1 MNKGKNKDTVW
12 YHIVFEYVLLI
23 IISGIVLY
31 LVLGMKE
38 ADIAKYPLFYSSGG
52 DGITGLVTAKSMLEN
67 GWIYENSYLGAP
79 FDGTN
84 YDATTME
91 LLLSFLEQCLVWLT
105 GNWILAYNLFY
116 LSAYFLIGITA
127 FYSLKKLNINEIIA
141 LPSAV
146 IFAFAPYHQMRGA
159 GHLYL
164 GMYFMVPL
172 MVLYM
177 YRLMKGER
185 LFQKGAILF
194 HKEKQGWITTSNLLR
209 VLCLMGMALTG
220 IYYAFFTCFFFCIV
234 ILYWLFNSNYG
245 KENGKQS
252 KGENIKGIWKAIS
265 QPIISIVI
273 IVGTLVIAAIP
284 NLLYWLQNGRAEAV
298 TAKGGEG
305 AELYGLKIIQ
315 LLLPMT
321 NHRIAFFAKVRE
333 FYDSNYPL
341 VNENGASSLGVIMA
355 IGFVILCVALFMS
368 FKLPKES
375 NIRIGSLFTL
385 AAVLFGTVGGF
396 AVILSFVTGAIRCYN
411 RFSIFIAMFSLIAIA
426 QLLQNL
432 YLKVRNR
439 GMIGCIMLILLA
451 VGIFDQT
458 TQVPS
463 GTYQAYAQA
472 FEADKEFVQEIE
484 QMEEDGAMIYQ
495 MPYMRYPE
503 NGGINNM
510 PDYAHMVGY
519 LHSSHLRWSY
529 GSVARREGDCWSQ
542 AVNTLPLGEQIQTIR
557 EAGFAGIY
565 VDWNAYLPDER
576 AWMES
581 QFAVLIGDVAV
592 SDADNMRVYYSF
604 SH

>member
-1 MNKGKNKDTVW
+1 MNKEKNKSKGWV
-12 YHIVFEYVLLI
+12 VFEYVLLMLAV
-23 IISGIVLY
+23 GVVLY
-31 LVLGMKE
+31 FVLGLKE

-52 DGITGLVTAKSMLEN
+52 DGMTGLATAKSMLEN
-67 GWIYENSYLGAP
+67 GWIYKNPYLGAP

-84 YDATTME
+84 YDAVTME

-127 FYSLKKLNINEIIA
+127 FYALKKLNINEVIA
-141 LPSAV
+141 LPCAV
-146 IFAFAPYHQMRGA
+146 IYAFAPYHQMRGT
-159 GHLYL
+159 GHIYL

-177 YRLMKGER
+177 YRLMKMER
-185 LFQKGAILF
+185 LFQKGEVLF
-194 HKEKQGWITTSNLLR
+194 HKERQGWFTVSNLLR
-209 VLCLMGMALTG
+209 IICLMCMALTG
-220 IYYAFFTCFFFCIV
+220 IYYAFFTCFFFGVIV
-234 ILYWLFNSNYG
+234 LYWLFNYTYS
-245 KENGKQS
+245 KKNGKPS
-252 KGENIKGIWKAIS
+252 IRENLKGIWKDIS

-273 IVGTLVIAAIP
+273 IAGTLVIAAIP
-284 NLLYWLQNGRAEAV
+284 NLIYWMQNGRAEAV

-305 AELYGLKIIQ
+305 AELYGLKMIQ

-333 FYDSNYPL
+333 FYDTYYPL

-355 IGFVILCVALFMS
+355 IGFVVLCVALFMS

-375 NIRIGSLFTL
+375 NIRIGSLLTL
-385 AAVLFGTVGGF
+385 AAILFGTVGGF

-426 QLLQNL
+426 QMLQLL
-432 YLKVRNR
+432 YLKIQKKV
-439 GMIGCIMLILLA
+439 IISCIMLVLLA
-451 VGIFDQT
+451 FGIFDQT
-458 TQVPS
+458 TPEAS
-463 GTYQAYAQA
+463 GVYQAYAGA
-472 FEADKEFVQEIE
+472 FEADKAFIQAIE
-484 QMEEDGAMIYQ
+484 TMEEDDAMIYQ

-510 PDYAHMVGY
+510 ADYAHMVGY
-519 LHSSHLRWSY
+519 LHSNHLRWSY
-529 GSVARREGDCWSQ
+529 GSVVGRAGDQWSQ
-542 AVNTLPLGEQIQTIR
+542 AVNALPLEEQIPTIR
-557 EAGFAGIY
+557 DAGFAGIY

-576 AWMES
+576 IEMES
-581 QFAVLIGDVAV
+581 LFLTYIGDVTA

-604 SH
+604 RQ